1 MEGSETFSA
10 VLQNPTNGRGGSD
23 HQGRIKESAIDAA
36 ALGPFLKYAH
46 VRTDK
51 NFLEA

>member
-1 MEGSETFSA
+1 MVTVHRHSILQSA
-10 VLQNPTNGRGGSD
+10 TQAN
-23 HQGRIKESAIDAA
+23 QGQIKVG
-36 ALGPFLKYAH
+36 ALGPFLKYAR